1 MGNISPRGIQATNM
15 VFSSWALVFL
25 AIGIIMEEWVELTL
39 ETKKNTVSHSPWICC
54 TTLWPEDGLEVVRTM
69 MILVLILSFIHNL
82 FLGLESTYLIPQ
94 TKHTLFI
101 AVFLS
106 FFTGLL
112 LLCALL
118 MYHQKL
124 SQGKTVYY
132 SSYKITWI
140 IFTAYLNVSLFVASG
155 VLSLLQYKQ
164 SIKSFACLTILR
176 TSSREIKDRQESE
189 SSIKVI
195 SLPEQ
200 PAMLR
205 SIVHTKEDFPNRA
218 HIQTRRVTWAV

>member
-106 FFTGLL
+106 FFTG
-112 LLCALL
+112 
-118 MYHQKL
+118 
-124 SQGKTVYY
+124 
-132 SSYKITWI
+132 
-140 IFTAYLNVSLFVASG
+140 

>member
-39 ETKKNTVSHSPWICC
+39 ETKKNTHSFCFP
-54 TTLWPEDGLEVVRTM
+54 TDGLEVVRTM

-200 PAMLR
+200 PTMLR